1 MKFVLN
7 TAIDPHFCAIFSRE
21 NKLLDK
27 KVWTNRTKDGANIY
41 EFLANQ
47 NPAKISFCGG
57 VTGPGGFASLRA
69 SASVL
74 TAISVANEIPIYQ
87 MSAEK
92 WIAEFL
98 GHENFLLNTFGQAV
112 WTVQDGKISRKNLNT
127 NFTAGL
133 IPSSTCS
140 SQEVIKSRDFLK
152 NIDKTKPVVVEF
164 LPDSKK
170 ELFVN
175 PLKVSLDGLEESL
188 LEALQKEKPQKTFV
202 PHYEF
207 PPVS

>member
-21 NKLLDK
+21 NELLDK
-27 KVWTNRTKDGANIY
+27 LVWTERAKDGANIY
-41 EFLANQ
+41 EFLVKQ

-57 VTGPGGFASLRA
+57 VSGPGGFASLRA

-74 TAISVANEIPIYQ
+74 TAISVTNKIPIHQ
-87 MSAEK
+87 ISAEK
-92 WIAEFL
+92 WIADFL

-112 WTVQDGKISRKNLNT
+112 WTVQNGKISR
-127 NFTAGL
+127 
-133 IPSSTCS
+133 
-140 SQEVIKSRDFLK
+140 DFPE
-152 NIDKTKPVVVEF
+152 NIDKNRETVVEF

-170 ELFVN
+170 KMFSN
-175 PLKVSLDGLEESL
+175 PLRIPLDGLEESL
-188 LEALQKEKPQKTFV
+188 LTALRKEEPQKTFI